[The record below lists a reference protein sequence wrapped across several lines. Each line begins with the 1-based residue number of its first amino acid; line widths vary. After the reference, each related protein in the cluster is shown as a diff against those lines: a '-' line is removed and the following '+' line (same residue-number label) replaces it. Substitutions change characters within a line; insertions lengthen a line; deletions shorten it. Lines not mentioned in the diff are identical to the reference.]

1 MSGNNRGNEVR
12 SWQESMRAALYDGV
26 TEGDM
31 AEIVKG
37 LVSSAKKGDLKAT
50 DMLFKW
56 TMGQPQTTVQQ
67 VVVMN
72 NDDGRGS
79 PIDAVARR
87 VDDPSPAEIA
97 ERRLKIRDER
107 ENQKR
112 KA

>member
-1 MSGNNRGNEVR
+1 
-12 SWQESMRAALYDGV
+12 
-26 TEGDM
+26 
-31 AEIVKG
+31 
-37 LVSSAKKGDLKAT
+37 
-50 DMLFKW
+50 
-56 TMGQPQTTVQQ
+56 VQQ

-72 NDDGRGS
+72 SDDGRGS

-87 VDDPSPAEIA
+87 IDDPSPAEIA